1 MIEFARRV
9 NHLEVRIGG
18 QDGGYLRRESQFR
31 FTYAAQASMPVSL
44 IMPLADREFV
54 DNALFAVM
62 DMNLPEGFLLR
73 QIYERSPKNPPTEMH
88 LLELMGDNGIGR
100 LGYRR
105 PGAEATPLPKALER
119 SQLLREGAG
128 HSGEVFAALVDSFLA
143 TGSGLSGV
151 QPKIV
156 VPERATFPIPNLIVK
171 TSGDD
176 YPGLVANE
184 YLCLQVAASA
194 GLPVPRHE
202 LSDDGALLVIDRFDL
217 LPGGKRLGFEDVA
230 ALADLRVGGALSD
243 RKYRG
248 SYEDVA
254 SLIDAFASDR
264 HATLPMLFEY
274 VVLSVMLRNG
284 DGHLK
289 NFGVLYDDERVWLA
303 PVFDVVTTT
312 IYPYER
318 SGGIRVTDRTMA
330 LKLRRGK
337 GSKDYPMLEELVS
350 FGNDVCR
357 HPDAASVV
365 ERVRGAMNQVLRA
378 HLRDERLPESML
390 RLLRVEWETSMDW
403 YRPVGRKSAD
413 P

>member
-1 MIEFARRV
+1 MEFARRV
-9 NHLEVRIGG
+9 NRLEVRIGG
-18 QDGGYLRRESQFR
+18 RVGGDLRRESQFR
-31 FTYAAQASMPVSL
+31 FTYAAQASQPVSL

-105 PGAEATPLPKALER
+105 PGAEATPLPNALER

-128 HSGEVFAALVDSFLA
+128 HNGKVFAALVDSFLA

-194 GLPVPRHE
+194 GLAVPRHE
-202 LSDDGALLVIDRFDL
+202 LSDDGELLVIDRFDL
-217 LPGGKRLGFEDVA
+217 LPDGKRLGFEDVA

-264 HATLPMLFEY
+264 HATLPLLFEY
-274 VVLSVMLRNG
+274 VVLSVLLRNG

-289 NFGVLYDDERVWLA
+289 NFGVLYDEDRVWLA

-337 GSKDYPMLEELVS
+337 GKKDYPMLEELVR

-357 HPDAASVV
+357 HQDAASVV
-365 ERVRGAMNQVLRA
+365 ERVRGAMSQVLQA
-378 HLRDERLPESML
+378 HLRDERLPKQML
-390 RLLRVEWETSMDW
+390 KLLGAEWEASMDW
-403 YRPVGRKSAD
+403 YRPVGRKSAE

>member
-1 MIEFARRV
+1 MEFARRV
-9 NHLEVRIGG
+9 NRLEVRIGG
-18 QDGGYLRRESQFR
+18 QVGGDLRRESQFR
-31 FTYAAQASMPVSL
+31 FTYAAQASQPVSL

-105 PGAEATPLPKALER
+105 PGAEATPLPNALER

-128 HSGEVFAALVDSFLA
+128 HNGKVFAALVDSFLA

-184 YLCLQVAASA
+184 YLCLQVAVSA
-194 GLPVPRHE
+194 GLAVPRHE

-217 LPGGKRLGFEDVA
+217 LPDGKRLGFEDVA

-264 HATLPMLFEY
+264 HATLPLMFEY
-274 VVLSVMLRNG
+274 VVLSVLLRNG

-289 NFGVLYDDERVWLA
+289 NFGVLYDEDRVWLA

-330 LKLRRGK
+330 LRLRRGK
-337 GSKDYPMLEELVS
+337 GRKDYPMLEELVR

-357 HPDAASVV
+357 HQNAASVV
-365 ERVRGAMNQVLRA
+365 ERVRGAMSQVLQA
-378 HLRDERLPESML
+378 HLRDERLPKRML
-390 RLLRVEWETSMDW
+390 KLLGAEWEASMDW
-403 YRPVGRKSAD
+403 YRPVGRKSEE